1 MRRLLI
7 ALLLLHPAIGSST
20 TGPDLRA
27 RIQIDGS
34 VADYQP
40 DEWILDAAT
49 DPREPPDDSRWGAE
63 NEIRRIAVTWDERFL
78 YIAAE
83 AGAFEGVLMAA
94 LAHAPGGVSDLTSA
108 GEIRRNVY
116 FAGIAPNLLLM
127 AEDVDPEAVVAS
139 VSSTGP
145 LRYLD
150 PDRYESRLLSSDAG
164 AAFEIAIPWEEVSPS
179 AGVLQVLAFL
189 TGGVGSGA
197 GDSAPDPSGFLSS
210 DRDQPA
216 WLDNPA
222 GITVDA
228 DLDGVPDAGVSPRE
242 RLSFGAA
249 DPGAGRA
256 GHDVELHLESTSFA
270 PDAGEALRFRIVAAP
285 GLAEG
290 IRLFVTC
297 EIFRVSG
304 ERVRVLFQE
313 EPRVFEPGV
322 VPTWEEWDGRDDGAN
337 VVAGGIF
344 VVHVSSGP
352 APGKTTGTSQRAAA
366 VIR

>member
-49 DPREPPDDSRWGAE
+49 DPRESPDDSRWGADS
-63 NEIRRIAVTWDERFL
+63 EIRRIAVTWDERFL

-94 LAHAPGGVSDLTSA
+94 LACAPGGVTNLTSA

-116 FAGIAPNLLLM
+116 FAGIAPNLLIM
-127 AEDVDPEAVVAS
+127 AEDADLEAVVAS
-139 VSSTGP
+139 VSRTGP

-150 PDRYESRLLSSDAG
+150 PDRYESRLLSSDGG
-164 AAFEIAIPWEEVSPS
+164 AAFEIAIPWQEASPS
-179 AGVLQVLAFL
+179 AGALQLVALL
-189 TGGVGSGA
+189 TGGAGSGA

-210 DRDQPA
+210 DRNAPA
-216 WLDNPA
+216 WLDISA
-222 GITVDA
+222 GITIDA
-228 DLDGVPDAGVSPRE
+228 DLDGVPDAGVSPRA
-242 RLSFGAA
+242 RVSFGTAE
-249 DPGAGRA
+249 PGAGRA
-256 GHDVELHLESTSFA
+256 GHDIELRLESASFA
-270 PDAGEALRFRIVAAP
+270 PDAGEALRFQIVAAP
-285 GLAEG
+285 DLPEE
-290 IRLFVTC
+290 IQLFVTC

-313 EPRVFEPGV
+313 QPRVFGPDV
-322 VPTWEEWDGRDDGAN
+322 LPAWEEWDGRDDSAN
-337 VVAGGIF
+337 VVEGGIF

-352 APGKTTGTSQRAAA
+352 APGKTTSTSQRAAA